1 MTLSS
6 ERDLGVRILAHST
19 YTCRHNSRS
28 YDEPDDIVLRVFLLI
43 NIRFVFEMHKHFQ
56 VRKSSGISK
65 YCTVCNVST
74 HELDLYGTWWADAAA
89 AAVVDK
95 GNRVKVV
102 GAVRLRPATSLDAAG
117 SLNVTPY
124 IIQAE
129 PAACLNLA
137 PLSVLPPLL

>member
-1 MTLSS
+1 MFSK
-6 ERDLGVRILAHST
+6 
-19 YTCRHNSRS
+19 C
-28 YDEPDDIVLRVFLLI
+28 I
-43 NIRFVFEMHKHFQ
+43 NI
-56 VRKSSGISK
+56 SK
-65 YCTVCNVST
+65 KERARGFPSNVST
-74 HELDLYGTWWADAAA
+74 HERDLYGTWWADAAA

-129 PAACLNLA
+129 PR
-137 PLSVLPPLL
+137 V